1 MHGGYPQLRR
11 ARRVP
16 SPYARYSMEK
26 SGVPYIIGICVYP
39 NPCSEFASP
48 GSVYGLGRILK
59 FYGSYAGLAANMH
72 RISARGLKL
81 VISDAFVPVFLQFCL
96 RVGANVKRRAY
107 FSDVSKIAHLLHP
120 EARLSIYYSP
130 VFESNRCL
138 LPATSVD

>member
-1 MHGGYPQLRR
+1 MLRVCITWFCLRPGEDIKVLWQLCRT
-11 ARRVP
+11 
-16 SPYARYSMEK
+16 SSQYASHM
-26 SGVPYIIGICVYP
+26 
-39 NPCSEFASP
+39 
-48 GSVYGLGRILK
+48 
-59 FYGSYAGLAANMH
+59 
-72 RISARGLKL
+72 SARGLKL